1 MTIQRRI
8 FNESEENNNREFSK
22 KIRRSESY
30 TSNMLNS
37 KKSIT
42 IELAIDTMER
52 LRFEKDK
59 IMSIVLLHL
68 KEEFNIFA

>member
-1 MTIQRRI
+1 MTIQKRI
-8 FNESEENNNREFSK
+8 FNESEEKNNREFSK

-30 TSNMLNS
+30 TSNMLNAD
-37 KKSIT
+37 KSIT

-52 LRFEKDK
+52 LRFERDV

-68 KEEFNIFA
+68 KEEFNIFV